1 MNVGTLFCIEITKL
15 KRSKIIWMLLIPVI
29 ILWLP
34 SIFHA
39 DINFHME
46 AEGISPEHNFL
57 IQGFM
62 GFVWVMFPASMVVS
76 TVLLVQTERKN
87 GGFTKMMSLPLSTTE
102 LNLAKFGVLLFLAA
116 VQMVLM
122 SIAYFLSA
130 YGASRLFDYSFVLSC
145 VLVWKTAG
153 LLYLASVPMAAFYY
167 MISICIHSP
176 VFAMGAGLASIVP
189 SVLIMNTKVWY
200 LYPMCYPFRVLTAK
214 MHDFAANMGNFSYEW
229 VPWIPVAVVFTG
241 VCLVLSCVY
250 FGGRE
255 RSAV

>member
-102 LNLAKFGVLLFLAA
+102 LNLAKFGVL
-116 VQMVLM
+116 Q
-122 SIAYFLSA
+122 I
-130 YGASRLFDYSFVLSC
+130 
-145 VLVWKTAG
+145 
-153 LLYLASVPMAAFYY
+153 
-167 MISICIHSP
+167 
-176 VFAMGAGLASIVP
+176 
-189 SVLIMNTKVWY
+189 
-200 LYPMCYPFRVLTAK
+200 
-214 MHDFAANMGNFSYEW
+214 
-229 VPWIPVAVVFTG
+229 
-241 VCLVLSCVY
+241 
-250 FGGRE
+250 
-255 RSAV
+255 